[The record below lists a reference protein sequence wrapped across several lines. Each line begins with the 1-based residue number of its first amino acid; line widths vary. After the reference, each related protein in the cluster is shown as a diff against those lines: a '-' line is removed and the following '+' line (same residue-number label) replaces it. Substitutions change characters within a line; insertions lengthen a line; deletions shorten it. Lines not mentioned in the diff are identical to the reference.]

1 MTMKHWVRFE
11 GKPYGRDRS
20 RPRVTIGPQKALL
33 LNPAA
38 YGMIGSPDAVE
49 MYYDELNKTI
59 GLKRSHE
66 SREYAFPVR
75 QKKNSKY
82 MVVYVGA
89 FCNHF
94 KLQIT
99 HSVEF
104 NDLTVDREGKL
115 SVELKTLAG
124 QILDRRVHERRRRD

>member
-38 YGMIGSPDAVE
+38 YGMLGSPDAVE
-49 MYYDELNKTI
+49 MYYDELRKTI

-75 QKKNSKY
+75 KKKNSKY

-94 KLQIT
+94 QIEIT

-104 NDLTVDREGKL
+104 NDLALDREGIL
-115 SVELKTLAG
+115 ELQLTKATG
-124 QILDRRVHERRRRD
+124 VRRGAR

>member
-1 MTMKHWVRFE
+1 MTMKNWVRFE

-38 YGMIGSPDAVE
+38 HGMLGSPDTVE
-49 MYYDELNKTI
+49 MYYDKLNRTI
-59 GLKRSHE
+59 GLKRCHE
-66 SREYAFPVR
+66 TREYAFPVR

-82 MVVYVGA
+82 KVVYVGA

-94 KLQIT
+94 KIEIT
-99 HSVEF
+99 YSVEF
-104 NDLTVDREGKL
+104 NDLTVDREGIL
-115 SVELKTLAG
+115 ELQLRKATGL
-124 QILDRRVHERRRRD
+124 RRGAR